1 MMNISVAQ
9 LAIVGDV
16 RMAEKT
22 KILMRP
28 NALCL
33 KMDIHF
39 LVKNM
44 TVDCSMNC
52 FVNSVKAKH
61 MKHSE

>member
-1 MMNISVAQ
+1 MNIPVAQ
-9 LAIVGDV
+9 LEIVGDV
-16 RMAEKT
+16 RTTEKLKT
-22 KILMRP
+22 RMRP

-39 LVKNM
+39 SEKNM
-44 TVDCSMNC
+44 TVDCLMNC